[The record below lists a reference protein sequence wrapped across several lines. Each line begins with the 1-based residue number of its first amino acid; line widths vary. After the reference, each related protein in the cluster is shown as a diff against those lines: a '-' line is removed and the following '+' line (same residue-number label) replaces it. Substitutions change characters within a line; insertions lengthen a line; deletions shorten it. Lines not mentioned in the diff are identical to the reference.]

1 MRSIAV
7 VPIMSFLLALSALAD
22 IPIEIGSGKQL
33 FIDYRFVARS
43 ENVSMSMNQAQ
54 KLGMIQ
60 MEDGSHVAAYP
71 SRAIDAGGRIRL
83 YAGADGVS
91 ILESEDGIRFRHTGQ
106 SIARHFHYHLSG
118 RARSIRLGAT
128 SFSGRCSMSRLDRRS
143 TGSRCVFGGWP
154 RLYGR
159 WAGPPVLHRQ
169 PGHRY
174 VGSAYRKVRHLYPCV
189 QLRRG
194 EPGQVGRIETDDV
207 LKPWP
212 YIQRAER
219 RDRLSLHDVPVV
231 LSADAEDDPHSDIY
245 FNAAFIYPWAQ
256 DVYLMFTSQFRH
268 FSPDRQPF
276 IRPRAEGSWEDYGL
290 LEVQVAVSRDGIH
303 WSRPRR
309 EPLFPTGLADEWD
322 RWYAVMG
329 PGVVRRGNY
338 LYQYY
343 TSSGRTHDS
352 VVLRPEYDES
362 PTPGG
367 IGVLRQRLDGYFS
380 MDTDHLGG
388 WLETPPIVFQG
399 NRLRLNIDTGSMG
412 SGFVELRDV
421 DGNPIP
427 GYSLGECEEIGG
439 SFIDQTVYWGG
450 RHDVSALAGMPV
462 RMYIVLV
469 RGKLYAFQFTRD

>member
-1 MRSIAV
+1 
-7 VPIMSFLLALSALAD
+7 MSFLLALSALAD

-106 SIARHFHYHLSG
+106 SIARGIFTTIFLDEHDPDPSRRYKLFWTLFDEPFDPSEHGVFAAYSADGLDFTDVG
-118 RARSIRLGAT
+118 QVLPFFIDNPAIVMWDPRIGKYVIYTRA
-128 SFSGRCSMSRLDRRS
+128 FNY
-143 TGSRCVFGGWP
+143 GGENQ
-154 RLYGR
+154 R
-159 WAGPPVLHRQ
+159 
-169 PGHRY
+169 
-174 VGSAYRKVRHLYPCV
+174 
-189 QLRRG
+189 
-194 EPGQVGRIETDDV
+194 QVGRIETDDV

-412 SGFVELRDV
+412 SAFVELRDV

-439 SFIDQTVYWGG
+439 NFIDQTVYWGG